1 LGFTYAD
8 GDFREQPIACCT
20 EEQGK
25 DRAKKNILCRRD
37 YVGDVGDVV
46 SCFTSILVFRALW

>member
-25 DRAKKNILCRRD
+25 DRAKKT
-37 YVGDVGDVV
+37 
-46 SCFTSILVFRALW
+46 SCAAEIMLVMLVMLFLASQAS